1 MRRSAAIALAACLA
15 VGSCVRVRPPSV
27 VRSGATAPQLSRSA
41 FLAAA
46 AAGSAALLGK
56 PDAANAA
63 FGSARAAVTSA
74 PDVNL
79 EKLSEATQVDEL
91 LKLSPKK
98 LRQVQSALG
107 PNEIDNILKEIDQRR
122 EVLTAQIEKDV
133 LSEVKFSGKKRFILD
148 SISAE
153 RDRLRRLRK
162 ARKTDADNKDFA
174 TNRAAQGRR
183 REVITVLNE
192 ISKLEKEIIVAEN
205 AERAS
210 GKLRDEELPRL
221 RADLARLDVIESGLS
236 KRDAI
241 LRKLGE
247 QPEWF
252 NYFAALVASLV
263 STSIMHPIDTIK
275 TRQASAAARLP
286 PAARPPA
293 AREPAGPRV
302 IPPAHPPFRLRPAQ
316 VAQLSEDIEPC
327 ILSQECELP
336 PSPFDELAP
345 PPPDADDP
353 PAAGSSAHAPST
365 APVYAAAAPAHAAAE
380 PAAAV
385 ATAAPAAVG
394 GAFSLLEERASRLGA
409 AAADAD
415 ASAAAAA
422 TASVL

>member
-1 MRRSAAIALAACLA
+1 MRRSAAILACLAA

-46 AAGSAALLGK
+46 AAGSASLLGN
-56 PDAANAA
+56 PGAANAA

-275 TRQASAAARLP
+275 TRQASAAARPPADRRPRARRPARHPARSPSLP
-286 PAARPPA
+286 PPSRAGGAAVGRHRA
-293 AREPAGPRV
+293 V
-302 IPPAHPPFRLRPAQ
+302 HP
-316 VAQLSEDIEPC
+316 
-327 ILSQECELP
+327 LP
-336 PSPFDELAP
+336 
-345 PPPDADDP
+345 
-353 PAAGSSAHAPST
+353 G
-365 APVYAAAAPAHAAAE
+365 VR
-380 PAAAV
+380 AAAV
-385 ATAAPAAVG
+385 AV
-394 GAFSLLEERASRLGA
+394 
-409 AAADAD
+409 
-415 ASAAAAA
+415 
-422 TASVL
+422 

>member
-1 MRRSAAIALAACLA
+1 MRSPRSSAAIILAALA

-46 AAGSAALLGK
+46 AAGSASLLGN
-56 PDAANAA
+56 PGAANAA

-275 TRQASAAARLP
+275 TRQASAA
-286 PAARPPA
+286 RPPA
-293 AREPAGPRV
+293 DRRPRAR
-302 IPPAHPPFRLRPAQ
+302 RPARHP
-316 VAQLSEDIEPC
+316 ARSP
-327 ILSQECELP
+327 SLP
-336 PSPFDELAP
+336 PPSRAGG
-345 PPPDADDP
+345 
-353 PAAGSSAHAPST
+353 AAVGRHRAVHPL
-365 APVYAAAAPAHAAAE
+365 PGVR
-380 PAAAV
+380 AAAV
-385 ATAAPAAVG
+385 AV
-394 GAFSLLEERASRLGA
+394 
-409 AAADAD
+409 
-415 ASAAAAA
+415 
-422 TASVL
+422 

>member
-1 MRRSAAIALAACLA
+1 MSRRSCAAIACLACLA

-46 AAGSAALLGK
+46 AAGSASLLGN
-56 PDAANAA
+56 PGAANAA

-79 EKLSEATQVDEL
+79 EKKDILTQVDEL

-275 TRQASAAARLP
+275 TRQASAAARR
-286 PAARPPA
+286 ARRTPH
-293 AREPAGPRV
+293 AGPRGV
-302 IPPAHPPFRLRPAQ
+302 ATAHPPLF
-316 VAQLSEDIEPC
+316 
-327 ILSQECELP
+327 P
-336 PSPFDELAP
+336 PSSAGG
-345 PPPDADDP
+345 
-353 PAAGSSAHAPST
+353 AAVGGHRAVHPL
-365 APVYAAAAPAHAAAE
+365 PGVR
-380 PAAAV
+380 AAAV
-385 ATAAPAAVG
+385 AV
-394 GAFSLLEERASRLGA
+394 
-409 AAADAD
+409 
-415 ASAAAAA
+415 
-422 TASVL
+422 